1 MKPFE
6 LQSFEQR
13 VVFGKDHLSTL
24 LPLAQ
29 DLGVTRA
36 MVLTTP
42 GRAMGA
48 TAIAEALGDKYF
60 ATFTDAVVHTPVEVT
75 DLALDFLGDA
85 NGFISLGGGS
95 AVGLGKALALRTG
108 LPHIAIPTTY
118 SGSEISPILGQTR
131 DGKKTTIRDKRVVP
145 QAVVYDVSLTLSLP
159 LELTVSSG
167 FNAMAHAFEVLYA
180 PDRSP
185 ETDRIALEAIAGFA
199 QALPILVDAP
209 RDWDARAMVLYAA
222 YLSGR
227 VLAARTMGLH
237 HKLAHVLGGLYDL
250 PHAPMHAALLQHVIR
265 FNEAAAREQLRPA
278 ADALGHES
286 AAEGLEA
293 LAVKLNAPRHLAALG
308 MPLDGASAAA
318 KLVMQNPAPNPRA
331 YGTADIEKL
340 LVAALCS

>member
-1 MKPFE
+1 MKTFE

-24 LPLAQ
+24 LPLVQ

-36 MVLTTP
+36 MVLSTP
-42 GRAMGA
+42 GRSTGVA
-48 TAIAEALGDKYF
+48 AIAEALGERHF
-60 ATFTDAVVHTPVEVT
+60 ATFDDAVVHTPVEVT
-75 DLALDFLGDA
+75 DRALNYLGDA
-85 NGFISLGGGS
+85 DGFVSLGGGS

-145 QAVVYDVSLTLSLP
+145 QAVIYDVSLTLSLP
-159 LELTVSSG
+159 LDLTVSSG
-167 FNAMAHAFEVLYA
+167 LNAMAHAFEALYA

-185 ETDRIALEAIAGFA
+185 ETDRIAVEAIAGFA
-199 QALPILVDAP
+199 GALPILVDAP
-209 RDWDARAMVLYAA
+209 RDWDARATVLYAA

-250 PHAPMHAALLQHVIR
+250 PHAPMHAALLPHVIR
-265 FNEAAAREQLRPA
+265 FNEVAAKEQLGLA

-293 LAVKLNAPRHLAALG
+293 LALRLNVARSLAILG

-318 KLVMQNPAPNPRA
+318 EQVMQNPAPNPRA
-331 YGTADIEKL
+331 YGAADIVKL
-340 LVAALCS
+340 LEGALRS